1 MLQLLTI
8 LVKRRRFIAIF
19 TITVTLLA
27 TVLSFVLPKTFR
39 ASTTILP
46 PESSSD
52 ISGLLG
58 LTTGQIAQ
66 AVTNFALPVMATPS
80 DLYASMIESQRILGA
95 VVDSMDL
102 MQVYRSSTRLAAIA
116 NLKKDVTSLVERD
129 GIIRVEVDAGDPE
142 RAAQIANLLVAT
154 LDQVNRTLQNTRG
167 RDFRIFLEKRLLEAQ
182 ADLTSSQEAMRQFQ
196 QENRAVSITIQS
208 QALID
213 NLAVQKS
220 RLTSTEIELEVL
232 KRVLMPGHPDLIQKQ
247 MLVNEIHSKLME
259 IEGDSRSSADSVLT
273 ALDIPLSR
281 IPDLSLRFAI
291 LMRNT
296 KIHEMTYEL
305 LSQQLEMAKLQE
317 QRDTPSL
324 SVLDAAV
331 PPEDPIK
338 PRKKLVVVS
347 AFLLSLAL
355 TASIVVATEAYQRER
370 QQQTA
375 SVLTIENLWQEFKKR
390 PLG

>member
-8 LVKRRRFIAIF
+8 LVKKRRLIAVF
-19 TITVTLLA
+19 TITVTILA
-27 TVLSFVLPKTFR
+27 TALTFVLPRTFR

-80 DLYASMIESQRILGA
+80 DLYASMIRSQRILGA
-95 VVDSMDL
+95 VVDSMNL
-102 MQVYRSSTRLAAIA
+102 MEVYRSSTRLSAIA
-116 NLKKDVTSLVERD
+116 NLKEDVSSLVEQD
-129 GIIRVEVDAGDPE
+129 GIIRVEVDASDPD
-142 RAAQIANLLVAT
+142 RAALIANLLVAT
-154 LDQVNRTLQNTRG
+154 LDQVNRSLQNTRG

-182 ADLTSSQEAMRQFQ
+182 ADLTNSQEATRRFQ
-196 QENRAVSITIQS
+196 QENRAVSISLQS

-232 KRVLMPGHPDLIQKQ
+232 KKILMPGHPDLIQKQ

-259 IEGDSRSSADSVLT
+259 IEGGSRSSSDSVLT

-281 IPDLSLRFAI
+281 IPDLSLQFAI
-291 LMRNT
+291 LMRNA

-331 PPEDPIK
+331 PPEVPIK

-355 TASIVVATEAYQRER
+355 TASIVVAAEAYQRER
-370 QQQTA
+370 KQQSA
-375 SVLTIENLWQEFKKR
+375 SVLTIENLWREFKKR